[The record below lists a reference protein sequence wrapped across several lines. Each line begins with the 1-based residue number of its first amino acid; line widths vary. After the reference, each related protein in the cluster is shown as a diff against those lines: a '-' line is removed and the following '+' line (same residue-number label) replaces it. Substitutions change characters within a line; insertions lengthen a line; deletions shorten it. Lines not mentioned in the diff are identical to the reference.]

1 MEDEEETTTLIP
13 GKGVESD
20 KMEEEAG
27 EPKVQVASL
36 KQEVKN
42 VVAKMVTNLWRHDI
56 QHNDTQLNDTQY
68 NYIQHNYTQHNDTQ
82 HNYTQHNDPQHKRL
96 ICSTQHK

>member
-1 MEDEEETTTLIP
+1 MEDDEETTTLIP

-42 VVAKMVTNLWRHDI
+42 VVAKMVIILWRHDVQHNDAHLNDT
-56 QHNDTQLNDTQY
+56 QHNDTQLNNTQ
-68 NYIQHNYTQHNDTQ
+68 QNDTR
-82 HNYTQHNDPQHKRL
+82 HKRL